1 MPRLP
6 PKAPGRAQLAR
17 CVVHNRRRL
26 GADSPTL
33 WVCVAQVSGYR
44 RGTTGGMWS
53 GAVVFG
59 KYLSAQP
66 SKCFCKA
73 FESTEFVEALG
84 KKRTLVALV
93 SLMLV
98 KCAAKHAT
106 LMACSLVG
114 KH

>member
-1 MPRLP
+1 MPS
-6 PKAPGRAQLAR
+6 LA
-17 CVVHNRRRL
+17 NAFAKL
-26 GADSPTL
+26 SNLQNLLKP
-33 WVCVAQVSGYR
+33 WV
-44 RGTTGGMWS
+44 
-53 GAVVFG
+53 
-59 KYLSAQP
+59 
-66 SKCFCKA
+66 
-73 FESTEFVEALG
+73 

>member
-1 MPRLP
+1 M
-6 PKAPGRAQLAR
+6 
-17 CVVHNRRRL
+17 
-26 GADSPTL
+26 
-33 WVCVAQVSGYR
+33 SGYR

-59 KYLSAQP
+59 KYLGAQP

-84 KKRTLVALV
+84 KKRALVALV

>member
-1 MPRLP
+1 ML
-6 PKAPGRAQLAR
+6 
-17 CVVHNRRRL
+17 
-26 GADSPTL
+26 
-33 WVCVAQVSGYR
+33 
-44 RGTTGGMWS
+44 
-53 GAVVFG
+53 G
-59 KYLSAQP
+59 KYLGAQP

-84 KKRTLVALV
+84 KKRILVALV

-98 KCAAKHAT
+98 KCAAKHPT